1 MYSNLEKDTG
11 TVRPSNV
18 GQNTLFDSSKSLHY
32 SNDTLEIKCSIKTPV
47 INCIIVISQ

>member
-18 GQNTLFDSSKSLHY
+18 GQNTLFGSSKSLHY
-32 SNDTLEIKCSIKTPV
+32 SNDTLEKL
-47 INCIIVISQ
+47 NAL